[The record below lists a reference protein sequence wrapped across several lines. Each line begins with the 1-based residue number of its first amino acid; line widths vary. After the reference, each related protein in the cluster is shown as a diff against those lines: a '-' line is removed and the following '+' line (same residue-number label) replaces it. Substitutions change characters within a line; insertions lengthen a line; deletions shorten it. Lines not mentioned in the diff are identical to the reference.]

1 MRTKIVK
8 KEGTYNF
15 FTVTLSDMTEGKI
28 LALHRA
34 LDRYSEQSPVAND
47 VKISVEHAMAELP
60 EVFGQ
65 TLVSLR

>member
-1 MRTKIVK
+1 MRTKIAK
-8 KEGTYNF
+8 KQDMYNS

-34 LDRYSEQSPVAND
+34 LDLYGEQSPVAND
-47 VKISVEHAMAELP
+47 VKISVEHAMAALP